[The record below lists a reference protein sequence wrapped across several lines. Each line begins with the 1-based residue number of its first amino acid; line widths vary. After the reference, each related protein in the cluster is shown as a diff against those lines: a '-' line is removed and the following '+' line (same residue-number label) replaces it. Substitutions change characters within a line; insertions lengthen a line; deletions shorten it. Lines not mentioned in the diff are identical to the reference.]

1 MFDNFGIINVI
12 DIAVLGLLLYIMFL
26 LLKGTTAFTVSVGLY
41 ILLAIY
47 GIARFFKMPM
57 MSEILGAF
65 WKIGLILVVVVFKQ
79 EIRRFLMLLGKNV
92 LSGNKF
98 SVARIF
104 PMAMTHKEKEL
115 HMMEAILEACYKMSE
130 ERTGA
135 LIVFTGTTEL
145 KYISQSGTNTDAVV
159 SSRLIETIFNK
170 SSPLHDGALIIS
182 RNRIRAA
189 GCILPISQ
197 EITNLPENVGT
208 RHRAAVSITAQSDA
222 SAIIVS
228 EENGS
233 ISITKQGLLFYNLS
247 KQQLLKELLEQQEN
261 G

>member
-1 MFDNFGIINVI
+1 MFDNFGFVNVV
-12 DIAVLGLLLYIMFL
+12 DIAVLGILLYIMFH

-41 ILLAIY
+41 LLLAVY
-47 GIARFFKMPM
+47 GIAKYFQWPI
-57 MSEILGAF
+57 MSKILGAF
-65 WKIGLILVVVVFKQ
+65 WDTGIILVVIIFKQ
-79 EIRRFLMLLGKNV
+79 EIRRFLMLVGKNI

-115 HMMEAILEACYKMSE
+115 HMMEAVLEACYKMSE
-130 ERTGA
+130 EKTGA

-145 KYISQSGTNTDAVV
+145 KYVSQSGTNTDAVV
-159 SSRLIETIFNK
+159 SAKIIETIFNK
-170 SSPLHDGALIIS
+170 MSPLHDGALVIS
-182 RNRIRAA
+182 KNRIRAA

-208 RHRAAVSITAQSDA
+208 RHRAAVSITFQTDA
-222 SAIIVS
+222 IAVIVS

-233 ISITKQGLLFYNLS
+233 ISIARQGLLFYNLN
-247 KQQLLKELLEQQEN
+247 KQQLLKELLEQQP
-261 G
+261 

>member
-1 MFDNFGIINVI
+1 MFDNFGFINVI
-12 DIAVLGLLLYIMFL
+12 DIAVLGLLLYIMFH

-47 GIARFFKMPM
+47 GVARFFKMPI

-65 WKIGLILVVVVFKQ
+65 WKTGIILVVVVFKQ

-115 HMMEAILEACYKMSE
+115 HMMEAVLEACYKMSE
-130 ERTGA
+130 EKTGA

-159 SSRLIETIFNK
+159 SSKIIETIFNK
-170 SSPLHDGALIIS
+170 YSPLHDGALIIS
-182 RNRIRAA
+182 KNRIKAA

-208 RHRAAVSITAQSDA
+208 RHRAAVSITYQSDA
-222 SAIIVS
+222 LAIIVS

-233 ISITKQGLLFYNLS
+233 ISITKQGLLFYNLN
-247 KQQLLKELLEQQEN
+247 KQQLLKELLEQTQ
-261 G
+261 